1 LIWVK
6 LIWVKAAPAR
16 SGRMEITPGER
27 NEQGPAAMAI
37 PIEITFRNMESS
49 VAIEAQLRERAE
61 ALERFF
67 PGIIAC
73 RAVVEL
79 AHRHHRQGKL
89 FHIRIR
95 VAVPGRE
102 IVVDRGPA
110 EHHAHEDVAV
120 AIRDAF
126 DAARRQLEDHHRHL
140 QGQVKAHEPPTHGR
154 IVRLIAEGDY
164 GFIESATGEEIYMHR
179 DSVVG
184 GRFEDLRV
192 GDEVRYVAHP
202 GEGEKGPQAS
212 TVIPIGKHH
221 LSPSRP

>member
-1 LIWVK
+1 
-6 LIWVKAAPAR
+6 
-16 SGRMEITPGER
+16 
-27 NEQGPAAMAI
+27 MAI
-37 PIEITFRNMESS
+37 PIQITFRNMESS
-49 VAIEAQLRERAE
+49 PTIEAQLRDRAE

-89 FHIRIR
+89 FHVR
-95 VAVPGRE
+95 VRVTVPGRE
-102 IVVDRGPA
+102 IAVDRDPA
-110 EHHAHEDVAV
+110 EHHAHEDAAV

-140 QGQVKAHEPPTHGR
+140 QGQVKTHEPPTHGR
-154 IVRLIAEGDY
+154 IIRLIAEGDY

-202 GEGEKGPQAS
+202 GEGDKGPQAS

-221 LSPSRP
+221 LSSSRP

>member
-1 LIWVK
+1 
-6 LIWVKAAPAR
+6 
-16 SGRMEITPGER
+16 
-27 NEQGPAAMAI
+27 MAI

-49 VAIEAQLRERAE
+49 PTIEAQLRHRAE

-89 FHIRIR
+89 VHVR
-95 VAVPGRE
+95 VRVTVPGRE
-102 IVVDRGPA
+102 IAVDRDPA

-140 QGQVKAHEPPTHGR
+140 EGQVKLHEPPTHGR

-179 DSVVG
+179 DSLVG